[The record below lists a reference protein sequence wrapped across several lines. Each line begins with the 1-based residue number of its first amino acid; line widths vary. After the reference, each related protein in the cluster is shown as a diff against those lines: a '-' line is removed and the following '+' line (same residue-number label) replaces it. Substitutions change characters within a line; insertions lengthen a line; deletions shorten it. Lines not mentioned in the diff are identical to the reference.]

1 MLLARSRP
9 RVPRSWR
16 RRTLFPHGFSATEPL
31 VPPSTDGSTPITDAL
46 PRSIL
51 LDPTAYKPKL
61 NFRDKPP
68 SKDPTVQL
76 SPLEKNLIVNPFGTV
91 PALTMLTVLAK
102 ILASKHRTDRTS
114 QSALPRGALQGNITL
129 IVDLLIRFGVFT
141 NTETKNG
148 WLLPDDSRG
157 RGGNTSG
164 YRILRKTA
172 VHELG
177 GRQKNKKWGVV
188 APILMPEKAKKNL
201 VWRDGMG
208 EHVLSLYREEAWKRL
223 DGLSRKFLYEVE
235 LDEKLKTANVGRPM
249 PRRFKKEGST
259 QSKDLQHH
267 QQAQSN
273 ESLSEEQTNLQPQ
286 SRTTTPESVIGNENE
301 SIAAT
306 SHEETD
312 EPLHISAVFY
322 LGPDALRNAPWEIRP
337 ISVDNQLTS
346 ATIFNLRRLF
356 PTIADKYMN
365 RLTDSTIAVAVQ
377 SSEISCTTLYHML
390 RLAFYLEGDITVNMT
405 GEEKDKYE
413 MEVGFGKFR
422 LQGDQDDNAPRE
434 IEAA

>member
-1 MLLARSRP
+1 M
-9 RVPRSWR
+9 
-16 RRTLFPHGFSATEPL
+16 
-31 VPPSTDGSTPITDAL
+31 
-46 PRSIL
+46 
-51 LDPTAYKPKL
+51 
-61 NFRDKPP
+61 
-68 SKDPTVQL
+68 
-76 SPLEKNLIVNPFGTV
+76 
-91 PALTMLTVLAK
+91 
-102 ILASKHRTDRTS
+102 
-114 QSALPRGALQGNITL
+114 
-129 IVDLLIRFGVFT
+129 
-141 NTETKNG
+141 
-148 WLLPDDSRG
+148 
-157 RGGNTSG
+157 
-164 YRILRKTA
+164 
-172 VHELG
+172 HELG

-188 APILMPEKAKKNL
+188 APILMHEKTKKNL

-235 LDEKLKTANVGRPM
+235 LDEKLKTAKVGRPI
-249 PRRFKKEGST
+249 PKRFKKEGLT
-259 QSKDLQHH
+259 QSKDLQHE
-267 QQAQSN
+267 AQSN
-273 ESLSEEQTNLQPQ
+273 KSLSEEHMNLQPQ

-301 SIAAT
+301 STAAT

-312 EPLHISAVFY
+312 GPLHISAVLY

-337 ISVDNQLTS
+337 VSVENQLTS

-356 PTIADKYMN
+356 PTIAEKYMD

-422 LQGDQDDNAPRE
+422 PEGDQGDNAPRE
-434 IEAA
+434 LFT